1 MPADF
6 NQPLTSTLYTTYLAT
21 LKERDVDALTLCV
34 SDPSNIPVGAIKYN
48 RASDKF
54 QEWNGSAWVDK
65 VLSLAAGGTGGTT
78 GATARTGLGL
88 GSMAIQDANAV
99 AIIGGSIGTAVNID
113 ASRLASGLVPS
124 ARLGTGGAGAGAKF
138 LTDAQTFVDPISV
151 LPGSGML
158 WFNNS
163 APTGYLIC
171 DGSAVS
177 RTTYS
182 VLFGL
187 IGTAYGVGDGSTTF
201 NLPDLRQRFPL
212 GKAASGTGNTLG
224 ATGGAIDHT
233 HTGAAHTHTIAS
245 HTHTGPS
252 HTHTISADGSH
263 NHGGTTTSDGLHG
276 HTFSTNTD
284 TPSAVDS
291 SGGTSAG
298 FLVPT
303 TGHTHHLSGSS
314 DLNGTHSHTI
324 SSDGSHSHGGA
335 TGASGTGVTGGT
347 SLTTDSTTPG
357 AGGTNNPPFVVVNY
371 IIKT

>member
-6 NQPLTSTLYTTYLAT
+6 NQPVTSTLYTTYLAT

-34 SDPSNIPVGAIKYN
+34 SDPSNIPTGAIKYN
-48 RASDKF
+48 RATDKF

-65 VLSLAAGGTGGTT
+65 VISLAGGGTGGTT
-78 GATARTGLGL
+78 GATARTALGL

-99 AIIGGSIGTAVNID
+99 AITGGSIGTVVNID

-124 ARLGTGGAGAGAKF
+124 ARLGIGGAGAGAKY
-138 LTDAQTFVDPISV
+138 LADNQTFGDIIAV

-187 IGTAYGVGDGSTTF
+187 IGTTYGVGDGTTTF

-212 GKAASGTGNTLG
+212 GKAASGTGNVLG

-245 HTHTGPS
+245 HTHGVGSYAVAS
-252 HTHTISADGSH
+252 HTHNWGAIDTGNANVAISYGSGSDDIH
-263 NHGGTTTSDGLHG
+263 QATSSAHTHSLG
-276 HTFSTNTD
+276 TFSTTA
-284 TPSAVDS
+284 TAPAVTGTS
-291 SGGTSAG
+291 SGTALTS
-298 FLVPT
+298 
-303 TGHTHHLSGSS
+303 
-314 DLNGTHSHTI
+314 
-324 SSDGSHSHGGA
+324 
-335 TGASGTGVTGGT
+335 
-347 SLTTDSTTPG
+347 DSTTPG
-357 AGGTNNPPFVVVNY
+357 AGGANNPPFVVVNY
-371 IIKT
+371 IIKF